1 VKIRPA
7 GIADAAAIA
16 TVHVRTWQQCY
27 RGIVPDDYLDGL
39 SIQRREEQWREA
51 LASGTTEV
59 WVAESSTGVVG
70 WIAFDASRDPDA
82 EPSTGELQAVYVS
95 PERWSSGIG
104 RELWL
109 KARARLAERGF
120 ARATLWVL
128 RDNARAI
135 RFYREAGFGPSL
147 EKPITIGGNELI
159 EVRYE
164 VALGSGETTAA
175 S

>member
-1 VKIRPA
+1 MHEDARMKIRPA
-7 GIADAAAIA
+7 GIADVAAVA

-39 SIQRREEQWREA
+39 SIQRREEQWREV

-109 KARARLAERGF
+109 KHALDSRSGVRTRNPLGASGQCPGDSLLPRSGLWAFAPETDYDRREGVDRGPLRGGAR
-120 ARATLWVL
+120 
-128 RDNARAI
+128 
-135 RFYREAGFGPSL
+135 
-147 EKPITIGGNELI
+147 
-159 EVRYE
+159 VR
-164 VALGSGETTAA
+164 
-175 S
+175 